1 MSVAPR
7 LVLRAMGLFN
17 PTIRELD
24 EMRYE
29 FTQPFIV
36 DSTKAQTRLELEP
49 TPLENSLAATIEWF
63 DWFRSR

>member
-1 MSVAPR
+1 
-7 LVLRAMGLFN
+7 MGLFN

-36 DSTKAQTRLELEP
+36 DSTKAQTRLGIEP
-49 TPLENSLAATIEWF
+49 TPLTDAIAATVAWYRNRQPQTRPSNEA
-63 DWFRSR
+63 